1 MRVTAFTAAH
11 GVIDGPTGRR
21 LVARPYWEVDDTGVI
36 VRVAEG
42 LPATDLRPPIVH
54 DLGRVAVLPGLVN
67 AHSHAFQRQIRGG
80 THRRGVG
87 DPSDF
92 WAWRREMYAAAER
105 LDPESIRAA
114 SKACF
119 AEMLRSGITTV
130 GEFHYVHHRPDG
142 RPYDDANAMSWAIR
156 DAAREV
162 GIRLVLID
170 TYYARAGVDDAT
182 PPRPRPLEPAQL
194 RFRDA
199 SVEAYLARIDGLLTA
214 RSDDFAVAVAAHS
227 TRAVPFDDL
236 RAIAD
241 YATKHD
247 LVVHAHVSE
256 QPRENEESQREYGR
270 TPTRVLADAGLL
282 ARPRRFTAVHAIHV
296 TAEDIDTLS
305 EQHVC
310 ACPTTEADLGDGILP
325 ATDMLQRGVAFALGS
340 DSNAIIDL
348 VQEARLLEMGERL
361 RRRARLCL
369 APDVREHEGPGPTL
383 LDAMTL
389 GGASALGV
397 LHESRLDS
405 TLAEASHAT
414 TRLGGRTLGVDGLGV
429 GALGVGAPFDAVAFD
444 LCHPSLRDVP
454 AAWLLDAITL
464 AGSAAPVSQVFV
476 GGRRRA

>member
-1 MRVTAFTAAH
+1 MRVSAFTAAH
-11 GVIDGPTGRR
+11 GVIDDPTGRR
-21 LVARPYWEVDDTGVI
+21 LVDRPYWEVDDAGVI

-42 LPATDLRPPIVH
+42 LPESDQRPPIVH
-54 DLGRVAVLPGLVN
+54 DLGRVVVLPGLVN

-80 THRRGVG
+80 THRRGMG

-105 LDPESIRAA
+105 LDPASIFAT

-142 RPYDDANAMSWAIR
+142 RPYDDPNALSWAIR

-170 TYYARAGVDDAT
+170 TYYARAGVDEST
-182 PPRPRPLEPAQL
+182 PPKPRALEPAQR
-194 RFRDA
+194 RFRDED
-199 SVEAYLARIDGLLTA
+199 VDAYLGRIDALLDA
-214 RSDDFAVAVAAHS
+214 RDDTFAVALAAHS

-236 RAIAD
+236 RAIAE
-241 YATKHD
+241 YATRHE

-256 QPRENEESQREYGR
+256 QPRENDESQREYGR
-270 TPTRVLADAGLL
+270 SPTRVLADAGLL

-296 TAEDIDTLS
+296 TPEDVDVLS
-305 EQHVC
+305 DQHVC

-325 ATDMLQRGVAFALGS
+325 ATDMLRRGVAFALGT
-340 DSNAIIDL
+340 DSNSIIDL

-361 RRRARLCL
+361 RRQARLCL
-369 APDVREHEGPGPTL
+369 VPSAHGHEGPGPTL
-383 LDAMTL
+383 LDAMTV

-397 LHESRLDS
+397 RHEVR
-405 TLAEASHAT
+405 AEATSHAAAPAT
-414 TRLGGRTLGVDGLGV
+414 KPRLGARAFGV
-429 GALGVGAPFDAVAFD
+429 GALGVGAPFDAVTFD